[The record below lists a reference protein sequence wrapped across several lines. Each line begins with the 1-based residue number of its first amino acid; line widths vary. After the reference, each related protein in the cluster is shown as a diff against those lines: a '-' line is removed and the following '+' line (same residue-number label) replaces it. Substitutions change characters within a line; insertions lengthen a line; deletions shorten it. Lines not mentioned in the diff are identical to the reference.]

1 MVKTV
6 NIPTLYGNDIYDSAQ
21 LMIWDTVEAA
31 ITIIAA
37 SIPVLRVLFRNI
49 SSSMRKGSSNNQGY
63 SFSKS
68 QKSNPKSNLSG
79 RDRNDDY
86 TNLSHGGADS
96 RSDKSILGDKE
107 IKRVDVVEVKYGRR
121 KEEDY
126 EMSPV

>member
-1 MVKTV
+1 VVKTV

-49 SSSMRKGSSNNQGY
+49 RSSMRKGSSNNPGY

-68 QKSNPKSNLSG
+68 QKSTPKSHLSG
-79 RDRNDDY
+79 GDHTDY

-96 RSDKSILGDKE
+96 RSDKSILGDRD
-107 IKRVDVVEVKYGRR
+107 IKRVDEVEVKYGRR
-121 KEEDY
+121 KEDY

>member
-68 QKSNPKSNLSG
+68 QKSTPKSNLSG
-79 RDRNDDY
+79 RDHTNY

-96 RSDKSILGDKE
+96 RSDKSILADKE